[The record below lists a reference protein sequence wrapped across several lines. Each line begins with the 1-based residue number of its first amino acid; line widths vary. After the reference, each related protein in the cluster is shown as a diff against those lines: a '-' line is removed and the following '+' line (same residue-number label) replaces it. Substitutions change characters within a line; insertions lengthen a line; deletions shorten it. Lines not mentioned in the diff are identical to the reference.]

1 MKTRE
6 LSPREAEIVGLCI
19 EGLTN
24 EAIAQRLGL
33 SLGTVNTYWV
43 RIKLKVGGLGKTY
56 TVARII
62 KQRADQALDDAD
74 AELARL
80 AEVAAEKE
88 VCEDDYRTALALL
101 DLATDQIKSTAWAT
115 DCDLVVDIVTNAED
129 IAEQSGVSWEAG
141 KTVYE
146 FFATD
151 DPEHLAVAAHLAAL
165 KGEDVEVQLE
175 GKFSNMALRVQ
186 PLTDDSGHILGC
198 LSILN
203 SVGEAA

>member
-24 EAIAQRLGL
+24 EAIALQLGL

-43 RIKLKVGGLGKTY
+43 RIKLKVGGLGKTD

-62 KQRADQALDDAD
+62 KERAEQALVDAD
-74 AELARL
+74 LEVARL

-101 DLATDQIKSTAWAT
+101 DLATDQVKSTAWAT
-115 DCDLVVDIVTNAED
+115 DMDLVVDIVTNAPTENF
-129 IAEQSGVSWEAG
+129 GVTWEAG

-146 FFATD
+146 FFETA

-165 KGEDVEVQLE
+165 QGEDVEVRLE
-175 GKFSNMALRVQ
+175 GKFANMALRVQ
-186 PLTDDSGHILGC
+186 PLTEDSGHILGC

-203 SVGEAA
+203 SVGEEA